1 MNARSVLIAAAA
13 LLAIVMAGC
22 TKNPASSDD
31 GSKQQE
37 NAAKAQAESDSAAAA
52 MLLPAYQANREA
64 SSHVRLMASKGSVAQ
79 PAAQPG
85 AGTPVL
91 GTPVPI
97 SAKDLS
103 PKRQPDIAT
112 ALLKRAVLGKISAA
126 AAGGDSSWFVLD
138 DSSHGHILWVHA
150 FLQTEAGAAVEARDT
165 LVYKWPYGPD
175 NRTVLGHSGTR
186 DYANGARL
194 AYAISDEDG
203 DGMLNEATPGTR
215 IRLRKQWI
223 TVHADTAWKSVHHT
237 VHGFTNFYDSIGP
250 GSDTGWTD
258 TVFVGGKMVSWD
270 RLLDGDGDGFVLTAA
285 AGKKVRVNRDA
296 YVQLGTGVFRLDHES
311 FGPGADG
318 DFLAADDNE
327 RYPYNSQTIDVTGH
341 TLALTRYGD
350 GDGDGFY
357 FDPAAAAGGNR
368 AYIVNEYPANDSVKA
383 WTDSLAQILSGPG
396 GADAKVAAYASAREY
411 LDGRKLKVFSRV
423 PGKDAFGPADTAQ
436 IWEKWDLTGQ
446 AARGDAD
453 SALRVTWMIP
463 GELGDPSDDKLTQ
476 TYSQTWNRPGVAAI
490 SSSELLTATVPFA
503 PGQAASAGTL
513 TREERRN
520 PVSSKSLIRTV
531 WYQEFGASGSASD
544 WRRTDYFESGDS
556 AISTGSGASGG
567 SGNYTQV
574 LGPEA
579 RNSGAYDAASGIFAD
594 TTAFLGPKGETRAR
608 EISWGQ
614 VDAAKGTGDY
624 RVKRVGGKDTSTAH
638 VTAVADGKDLVLT
651 RIEGSDTL
659 LMRLAGDS
667 AVLERTVGGVKRTYT
682 WTAASGA
689 YQVSE
694 RDVDG
699 KGSALATGLYF
710 FGQDMSGSGTLTR
723 TPAGKPAADSHVQF
737 QSDGS
742 AFLDGIR
749 VYP

>member
-1 MNARSVLIAAAA
+1 
-13 LLAIVMAGC
+13 MAGC
-22 TKNPASSDD
+22 TKNPAASDD
-31 GSKQQE
+31 GSKQE
-37 NAAKAQAESDSAAAA
+37 ESAAKAQADSDSAAAA

-64 SSHVRLMASKGSVAQ
+64 SSHARLMASKGSVAQ
-79 PAAQPG
+79 PSPQPG

-97 SAKDLS
+97 SAKDLA
-103 PKRQPDIAT
+103 PKHQPDIAT
-112 ALLKRAVLGKISAA
+112 ALLKRAVLGKVSAGVA
-126 AAGGDSSWFVLD
+126 GDSAWFVLD
-138 DSSHGHILWVHA
+138 DSSQGHILWVHA
-150 FLQTEAGAAVEARDT
+150 YAQTEAGASVAEAGLVVDARDT
-165 LVYKWPYGPD
+165 LLYAWPYGPTS
-175 NRTVLGHSGTR
+175 RTVLGHSGAR
-186 DYANGARL
+186 AYATGARL
-194 AYAISDEDG
+194 AYAFSDEDG
-203 DGMLNEATPGTR
+203 DGMLNEATPGTH

-223 TVHADTAWKSVHHT
+223 TVHADTTWKSVHHT
-237 VHGFTNFYDSIGP
+237 VHGFTNLYDSIGP
-250 GSDTGWTD
+250 GLDTGWTD
-258 TVFVGGKMVSWD
+258 TVFVGGKVVSWD
-270 RLLDGDGDGFVLTAA
+270 RLMDGDGDGFVLTAA
-285 AGKKVRVNRDA
+285 AGKKMRVNRDA
-296 YVQLGTGVFRLDHES
+296 YVQQGSGVFRLDHES

-318 DFLAADDNE
+318 DFLAASDNE
-327 RYPYNSQTIDVTGH
+327 RYPYNSQTIDSAGH

-368 AYIVNEYPANDSVKA
+368 AFIVNAYPANDSVKA

-396 GADAKVAAYASAREY
+396 GADAKVAAYAAAREY
-411 LDGRKLKVFSRV
+411 LDGRKLKAFSRA

-446 AARGDAD
+446 APRGDAD
-453 SALRVTWMIP
+453 STLRVTWMIP
-463 GELGDPSDDKLTQ
+463 GDLGDPSDDKITQ
-476 TYSQTWNRPGVAAI
+476 TYSQNWNRPGVAAV

-503 PGQAASAGTL
+503 PGQAPAAGTL

-531 WYQEFGASGSASD
+531 WYQEFGATAAGAQGVASD

-556 AISTGSGASGG
+556 AISNGSGASGG
-567 SGNYTQV
+567 SGSYTQV

-579 RNSGAYDAASGIFAD
+579 RNSGAYDAATGTFAD
-594 TTAFLGPKGETRAR
+594 TTAFLGPKGETRSR

-624 RVKRVGGKDTSTAH
+624 HVKRVGGKDPSIAH

-651 RIEGSDTL
+651 RAAGADTL
-659 LMRLAGDS
+659 RMRLAGDS
-667 AVLERTVGGVKRTYT
+667 AVLERTLGGVKRTYT

-699 KGSALATGLYF
+699 NGSPLATGIYF
-710 FGQDMSGSGTLTR
+710 FGQDLSGSGTLTR
-723 TPAGKPAADSHVQF
+723 TPAGKPASDSHVQF

-742 AFLDGIR
+742 TFLDGIR